1 MCCRGQEEDRL
12 LYDRTVGCKPGTS
25 DASEINKTSTNQAT
39 KRVPRKLLYLVV
51 FAPVS
56 SPSRLI
62 QRISNVKAE
71 RGPCSPERAAH
82 CKSLSAKCQ
91 EKNYQVP
98 TALAGKRQ
106 KTFFAGSKLAELLR
120 VIAAVSGPQAAARA
134 VVPKDGTDT
143 S

>member
-1 MCCRGQEEDRL
+1 MFPRTCRSLQISLGEM
-12 LYDRTVGCKPGTS
+12 
-25 DASEINKTSTNQAT
+25 
-39 KRVPRKLLYLVV
+39 PR
-51 FAPVS
+51 
-56 SPSRLI
+56 
-62 QRISNVKAE
+62 
-71 RGPCSPERAAH
+71 
-82 CKSLSAKCQ
+82 
-91 EKNYQVP
+91 KNYQVP